1 MSIFFY
7 YNYLYIRIDIYIRRS
22 ERLLSEVSKEIKIA
36 EKLKFWEEQDQ
47 INKELIPRVVKNHEM
62 ITDLA
67 AQFDKNLISM
77 SLLQENIDE
86 NNEEI
91 DSLHEKLKNESSKR
105 MEQISKLT
113 AKIEEQDIHISEM
126 KSMLMNQEEEIREVK
141 KVLEKVNKSLG
152 VTGNN
157 KGNVAVNIGV
167 LIAII
172 LSMIAITL

>member
-1 MSIFFY
+1 M
-7 YNYLYIRIDIYIRRS
+7 
-22 ERLLSEVSKEIKIA
+22 SEVSKEIKIA

-47 INKELIPRVVKNHEM
+47 INKELIPRVVKSHEM

-77 SLLQENIDE
+77 SLFQENIDE
-86 NNEEI
+86 NDEEI
-91 DSLHEKLKNESSKR
+91 SSLHEKLKSESSKR

-113 AKIEEQDIHISEM
+113 AKVEEQDIHISEM

-141 KVLEKVNKSLG
+141 KVLEKVNKNLG

-157 KGNVAVNIGV
+157 NRNLAVNIGV
-167 LIAII
+167 LIAMILSIIAII
-172 LSMIAITL
+172 L

>member
-1 MSIFFY
+1 M
-7 YNYLYIRIDIYIRRS
+7 
-22 ERLLSEVSKEIKIA
+22 SEVSKEIKIA

-47 INKELIPRVVKNHEM
+47 INKELIPRVVKSHEM

-77 SLLQENIDE
+77 SLLQENIDK

-91 DSLHEKLKNESSKR
+91 GSLHGELKSESSKR
-105 MEQISKLT
+105 MEQIRELT
-113 AKIEEQDIHISEM
+113 AKVEEQDIHISEM
-126 KSMLMNQEEEIREVK
+126 KSMLINQEEEIREVK

-157 KGNVAVNIGV
+157 KGNLAVNIGV
-167 LIAII
+167 LIAMILSIIAII
-172 LSMIAITL
+172 L

>member
-1 MSIFFY
+1 GYSFIIIT
-7 YNYLYIRIDIYIRRS
+7 YILEFIYIRRS
-22 ERLLSEVSKEIKIA
+22 ERFLSEVSKEIKIA

-86 NNEEI
+86 NNEGI

-172 LSMIAITL
+172 LSIIAITL

>member
-1 MSIFFY
+1 
-7 YNYLYIRIDIYIRRS
+7 
-22 ERLLSEVSKEIKIA
+22 
-36 EKLKFWEEQDQ
+36 
-47 INKELIPRVVKNHEM
+47 
-62 ITDLA
+62 
-67 AQFDKNLISM
+67 
-77 SLLQENIDE
+77 
-86 NNEEI
+86 
-91 DSLHEKLKNESSKR
+91 

>member
-1 MSIFFY
+1 M
-7 YNYLYIRIDIYIRRS
+7 
-22 ERLLSEVSKEIKIA
+22 SEVSKEIKIA

-47 INKELIPRVVKNHEM
+47 INKELIPRVVKSHEM

-77 SLLQENIDE
+77 SLFQENIDE
-86 NNEEI
+86 NDEEI
-91 DSLHEKLKNESSKR
+91 NSLHEKLKSESSKR

-113 AKIEEQDIHISEM
+113 AKVEEQDIHISEM

-141 KVLEKVNKSLG
+141 KVLEKVNKNLG

-157 KGNVAVNIGV
+157 NRNLAVNIGV
-167 LIAII
+167 LIAMILSIIAII
-172 LSMIAITL
+172 L